1 MAIVPNTDV
10 NLAGNIRDVLN
21 AAGGSVTNDV
31 ITFFQTRANI
41 NMWAKY
47 KPVRHTKKFDLTD
60 GEFQDARYGL
70 NIPQAGNSNFGGT
83 GYGRMNYPQAENIS
97 LLDFRILRAITL
109 MLFLLLRS
117 PFRLIFMS
125 TTTIVAWFI

>member
-10 NLAGNIRDVLN
+10 NLAVNVRDVLN
-21 AAGGSVTNDV
+21 SAGGSVTNEV

-70 NIPQAGNSNFGGT
+70 NIPQAGNSNFGG
-83 GYGRMNYPQAENIS
+83 N
-97 LLDFRILRAITL
+97 RIWTYELPAGGEY
-109 MLFLLLRS
+109 
-117 PFRLIFMS
+117 
-125 TTTIVAWFI
+125 

>member
-47 KPVRHTKKFDLTD
+47 KPVRHTKKI
-60 GEFQDARYGL
+60 RPY
-70 NIPQAGNSNFGGT
+70 
-83 GYGRMNYPQAENIS
+83 RRRIS
-97 LLDFRILRAITL
+97 RRKVWLEHTSSRKL
-109 MLFLLLRS
+109 
-117 PFRLIFMS
+117 
-125 TTTIVAWFI
+125 

>member
-1 MAIVPNTDV
+1 MAIIPNTDV

-47 KPVRHTKKFDLTD
+47 KPVRHTK
-60 GEFQDARYGL
+60 
-70 NIPQAGNSNFGGT
+70 NSTLQTENFKTQG
-83 GYGRMNYPQAENIS
+83 MA
-97 LLDFRILRAITL
+97 
-109 MLFLLLRS
+109 
-117 PFRLIFMS
+117 
-125 TTTIVAWFI
+125 